1 MVDLKIFLEQLSKED
16 LLKLKNNPSLIEEII
31 NEKSYKTD
39 YDVLEVARSYKIN
52 KSLARI
58 MIPPYKIITDAILA
72 KELLAQD
79 GLLYFQLS
87 PELKENKELITIA
100 FYQNPYI
107 LYTMEERLLKL
118 VTSKSPSEI
127 KKILEE
133 TIGKENML
141 KSILNTVTEKDEVP
155 NDLKELK
162 NDALE
167 LDREKIIARQKLISE
182 EIQKGKT
189 LEEIYDELIK
199 GKKEGR

>member
-31 NEKSYKTD
+31 NEKSYNTD

-58 MIPPYKIITDAILA
+58 MIPPYKIITDVTLA

-118 VTSKSPSEI
+118 ITSKSPSEI

-199 GKKEGR
+199 EKKEGR